1 MTTTP
6 MTGPS
11 GEALAR
17 FRLLF
22 LVAAAYDMALGLAF
36 FLLYQPIF
44 DWLGMT
50 LPPHASYAQL
60 PAVFVFVQGL
70 SYGLVWLRP
79 LRSLGLVWVGVVYK
93 AGYAGL
99 AAWYLVTDQIPAL
112 FFAWFGLLDFLFLL
126 GFAWFLVWA
135 GRRGFTA

>member
-36 FLLYQPIF
+36 FLLSQPIL
-44 DWLGMT
+44 DWFGMT
-50 LPPHASYAQL
+50 LPPHASYGL
-60 PAVFVFVQGL
+60 PVMFVFVQGL
-70 SYGLVWLRP
+70 RYGLVWLRP
-79 LRSLGLVWVGVVYK
+79 LRSLGLMWV
-93 AGYAGL
+93 
-99 AAWYLVTDQIPAL
+99 
-112 FFAWFGLLDFLFLL
+112 
-126 GFAWFLVWA
+126 
-135 GRRGFTA
+135 